1 MKRSRRSILALLI
14 STSLLSATAAWARET
29 ALELPVAGAKAS
41 RHATA
46 LLDVPFYMAGEKHP
60 KVEKKI
66 GEWPTNQRTNAF
78 NKTDEDAC
86 NRVFVSAIISLQ
98 KRAQAE
104 GGNAVIDIKSTTKG
118 NGLTSATNF
127 RCAAGN
133 VVANVA
139 LVGTV
144 VKLGGK

>member
-1 MKRSRRSILALLI
+1 MNRSTLALAI
-14 STSLLSATAAWARET
+14 SAALLVAGAAGARET
-29 ALELPVAGAKAS
+29 DLELSVSDAKAS
-41 RHATA
+41 KHATG
-46 LLDVPFYMAGEKHP
+46 LLDIPFFMAGEKHP
-60 KVEKKI
+60 AVAKKI

-78 NKTDEDAC
+78 NKTDTDAC
-86 NRVFVSAIISLQ
+86 NRVFISAVISLQ

-104 GGNAVIDIKSTTKG
+104 GGNAVIDIRSNTRNKE
-118 NGLTSATNF
+118 LVSATNF

>member
-1 MKRSRRSILALLI
+1 MKRSTLALAA
-14 STSLLSATAAWARET
+14 SASLLVASVAAARDT
-29 ALELPVAGAKAS
+29 NLELPVAGAKAS
-41 RHATA
+41 KHATA
-46 LLDVPFYMAGEKHP
+46 LLDIPFYMAGEKHP
-60 KVEKKI
+60 AVAKKI
-66 GEWPTNQRTNAF
+66 GEWPTNLRTNAF

-86 NRVFVSAIISLQ
+86 NRVFISAIISLQ

-104 GGNAVIDIKSTTKG
+104 GGNAVIDIKSRTKD
-118 NGLTSATNF
+118 NELVSATRF

-144 VKLGGK
+144 VKLGRK